1 VANAGPLY
9 RYQVLHAAYMLKTHF
24 SIVTLL
30 ASTGA
35 DTVVDASFEIE
46 VIIAS
51 K

>member
-1 VANAGPLY
+1 M
-9 RYQVLHAAYMLKTHF
+9 LHATYMPKTHF

-35 DTVVDASFEIE
+35 ATVVDASFEIE